1 MYRQANINSNVKVKN
16 IANIFQSINTRNKP
30 AFINNNYIHLAP
42 KTLHAGNRHVMN
54 GSHYGTT
61 FFFIT
66 FVVVCIS
73 FVFSFCWY
81 SLRISI
87 LEAKGKNWA
96 LILVQMFSFEIVSL
110 IINSFC
116 ISSHCTTH
124 IWYLFICS
132 RSVHFLAWK
141 MKCWAISKLSE
152 CGTRDK
158 NVTFNFQPNIS
169 FHRDTTLY
177 RTRRQRYSL
186 RARGRNSAGGQWTPG
201 DKFCSITPH

>member
-1 MYRQANINSNVKVKN
+1 MHPRHY
-16 IANIFQSINTRNKP
+16 
-30 AFINNNYIHLAP
+30 
-42 KTLHAGNRHVMN
+42 AGNRHVMN

-73 FVFSFCWY
+73 FVFSFCWS

-96 LILVQMFSFEIVSL
+96 LILVQMFTFEIVSL

-201 DKFCSITPH
+201 DKFCSITPHQSWVIFSGKEVA

>member
-54 GSHYGTT
+54 GSYYGTT

-73 FVFSFCWY
+73 FVFSFCWS

-116 ISSHCTTH
+116 ISLHDS
-124 IWYLFICS
+124 YL
-132 RSVHFLAWK
+132 
-141 MKCWAISKLSE
+141 
-152 CGTRDK
+152 
-158 NVTFNFQPNIS
+158 IS
-169 FHRDTTLY
+169 FHLFTFCSFLGLENEMLGYLKTIWVRHAWQECDVQFSAQHLLPSRHDIISNAKTTLFIESK
-177 RTRRQRYSL
+177 R
-186 RARGRNSAGGQWTPG
+186 
-201 DKFCSITPH
+201 